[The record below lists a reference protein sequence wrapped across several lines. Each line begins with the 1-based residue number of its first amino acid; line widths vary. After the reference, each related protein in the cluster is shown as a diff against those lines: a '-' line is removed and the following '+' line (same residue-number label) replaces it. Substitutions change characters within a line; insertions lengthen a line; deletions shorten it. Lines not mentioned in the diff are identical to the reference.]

1 MAGIATGAAI
11 AAAPAITA
19 GGVAAAAGLAQLGVG
34 LWNSISGKT
43 QQDDAI
49 KAMQA
54 QAKNSP
60 LYKIDKSVND
70 YYQEALNRF
79 FENPTQSAQSQL
91 AQMNANIAATQGIN
105 ALQTRRSAIGG
116 IDNIGRGLNTALQN
130 AGANAEGQ
138 RNARFGQL
146 GGATQMMNAENQFG
160 FDVNKMT
167 PYNRQFGL
175 TQEQAAASG
184 QRFNAGL
191 QTLSGAA
198 NNAAS
203 MYAAKANADAAAN
216 ANANAAAKAYGQQI
230 QQNQQLQ
237 NNTTS
242 TATNVPGSPYGKYDY
257 NNYLPNNNVN
267 SNFGAQGFGLPSR
280 AGMGQYNFNDLY
292 NFPKAPFTNNN
303 AVIDEN
309 FTPEY

>member
-1 MAGIATGAAI
+1 MAGIATG
-11 AAAPAITA
+11 ITA

-60 LYKIDKSVND
+60 LWKPDKSVND
-70 YYQEALNRF
+70 YYQESLNRF
-79 FENPTQSAQSQL
+79 LENPTQSAQYQL
-91 AQMNANIAATQGIN
+91 AQLNANTAAAQGIN
-105 ALQTRRSAIGG
+105 AFQNRRSAIGG
-116 IDNIGRGLNTALQN
+116 IDNIGQGLNTALQN
-130 AGANAEGQ
+130 VGAGAEAQ

-175 TQEQAAASG
+175 TQEQAAAGG

-198 NNAAS
+198 NNAAA
-203 MYAAKANADAAAN
+203 MY
-216 ANANAAAKAYGQQI
+216 AAKAYGQQYPQKQLPQDNTNYYPTWYASGTRG
-230 QQNQQLQ
+230 QQNYQPMGYNQPVQ
-237 NNTTS
+237 NAFGPNMTLS
-242 TATNVPGSPYGKYDY
+242 DNVPDW
-257 NNYLPNNNVN
+257 
-267 SNFGAQGFGLPSR
+267 AQNQGG
-280 AGMGQYNFNDLY
+280 
-292 NFPKAPFTNNN
+292 
-303 AVIDEN
+303 
-309 FTPEY
+309 

>member
-1 MAGIATGAAI
+1 MAGIATGAAV
-11 AAAPAITA
+11 AAAPAISA
-19 GGVAAAAGLAQLGVG
+19 GTVAAAAGLAQLGVG

-49 KAMQA
+49 KAMEA

-60 LYKIDKSVND
+60 LWKPDKSVND
-70 YYQEALNRF
+70 YYQESLNRF
-79 FENPTQSAQSQL
+79 LENPTQSAQYQL
-91 AQMNANIAATQGIN
+91 AQLNANTAAAQGIN
-105 ALQTRRSAIGG
+105 AFQNRRSAIGG

-130 AGANAEGQ
+130 AGAGAEAQ

-175 TQEQAAASG
+175 TQEQAAAGG

-198 NNAAS
+198 NNAAA
-203 MYAAKANADAAAN
+203 MYAAKAS
-216 ANANAAAKAYGQQI
+216 GQQYP
-230 QQNQQLQ
+230 QKQQQLQ
-237 NNTTS
+237 NNTINS
-242 TATNVPGSPYGKYDY
+242 ATNIPGSPYGKYDY
-257 NNYLPNNNVN
+257 GNYLPNNNVN

-292 NFPKAPFTNNN
+292 NFPKAPLPNNN
-303 AVIDEN
+303 AIIDEN